1 MVAMAVRLRIA
12 DLLTEHEM
20 SQTELSR
27 RSGIS
32 LVTINAMA
40 SGERPPKQI
49 QLASIDKL
57 CAALDVEPGELFER
71 TTKKGKR

>member
-12 DLLTEHEM
+12 DILEDREM
-20 SQTELSR
+20 TQTELSR

-40 SGERPPKQI
+40 SGDRPPKQI
-49 QLASIDKL
+49 KLDSIDKL
-57 CAALDVEPGELFER
+57 CAALEIDPGELFER
-71 TTKKGKR
+71 TTTKKKR